1 MVTAF
6 PTDSLRQGN
15 EMPVSAKGLK
25 MLIYMPMV
33 GKTIRHGK
41 LKQKSKKKKNRVSG
55 IYSKNMH
62 CIMYI
67 SFAVSLSMI

>member
-41 LKQKSKKKKNRVSG
+41 LKQKSKKKKKIGFQEFTVK
-55 IYSKNMH
+55 I
-62 CIMYI
+62 CI
-67 SFAVSLSMI
+67 V